1 MSNEI
6 FCGSAYSPYGHLP
19 NNNLWWSGATGSS
32 STGTS
37 LEPAFASSNDPL
49 VPLLPPLFVDNM
61 LTAPTSDAYMRAEN
75 SNDSSSATPF
85 AYTADTIMIGTSVA
99 AMPSPAGLTDSAL
112 ATSAWAFAP
121 TLDPVL
127 YLAPSATT
135 AGPGAPCDDALPSFA
150 ASYMSASPDIEMEAL
165 KAFLADLP
173 DPAPMDVDG
182 AGADASRTEA
192 PASPIVDDD
201 EMSPASSSRSLA
213 PTLSGDTPCPSR
225 PLSVLEK
232 DEVWDGPT
240 RVGSPAPF
248 DDDEGMKAKT
258 STWDAEKGYELQEQ
272 AGEERPEETAADF
285 PEGGLR
291 AWLCVLGST
300 LVLLCT
306 FGLSNSFGT
315 FLQYYH
321 THQLAAYTT
330 SEISWIGSAHLFITF
345 SCAFG
350 AGVAFDRGFF
360 RYQLAL
366 GSIAWLGGVFGL
378 SFARTFA
385 QIFVCQA
392 VVMGLALG
400 SFFAPCL
407 SILGTYFRRRRAFVV
422 GVAASGTAV
431 GASIFPVLLGQLF
444 DKKGFAWAIRAAGFL
459 MLGLLVVANLVI
471 RPRKLTSHVP
481 PASARPSSAQ
491 VPLGTV
497 LGKIIRQPSAWLVYC
512 GVFGIY
518 VSCFIPL
525 FYVVSFAK
533 TFADNDAVA
542 TYSLSII
549 NAVAFFSRIGSG
561 LVADRLGIF
570 NTAVPLG
577 ALVAALTFAMMGAT
591 STASL
596 SVWLVLFG
604 FAQGGWISISASC
617 FMSLA
622 DDASEIGLRSGLGF
636 LFVALATLIG
646 SPIAGALLAATGGSY
661 VAALCFGAGMAVA
674 GCGLLVLGRRTQ
686 VRRRGSQWV

>member
-1 MSNEI
+1 M
-6 FCGSAYSPYGHLP
+6 PMP
-19 NNNLWWSGATGSS
+19 
-32 STGTS
+32 
-37 LEPAFASSNDPL
+37 EPAS
-49 VPLLPPLFVDNM
+49 
-61 LTAPTSDAYMRAEN
+61 
-75 SNDSSSATPF
+75 
-85 AYTADTIMIGTSVA
+85 
-99 AMPSPAGLTDSAL
+99 
-112 ATSAWAFAP
+112 FAP
-121 TLDPVL
+121 FPP
-127 YLAPSATT
+127 A
-135 AGPGAPCDDALPSFA
+135 ALSD
-150 ASYMSASPDIEMEAL
+150 SEL
-165 KAFLADLP
+165 
-173 DPAPMDVDG
+173 
-182 AGADASRTEA
+182 
-192 PASPIVDDD
+192 
-201 EMSPASSSRSLA
+201 SPASSSRSLA

-225 PLSVLEK
+225 PLSILEK

-240 RVGSPAPF
+240 RVGSPAPC
-248 DDDEGMKAKT
+248 DDDDDDVVKQKAT
-258 STWDAEKGYELQEQ
+258 AWDAEQGREEGEHAREQ
-272 AGEERPEETAADF
+272 GETADDF

-321 THQLAAYTT
+321 SHQLAAYTT
-330 SEISWIGSAHLFITF
+330 SQISWIGSAHLFITF

-360 RYQLAL
+360 PYQLSL
-366 GSIAWLGGVFGL
+366 GSLAWLGGVFGL
-378 SFARTFA
+378 SFARTFV

-422 GVAASGTAV
+422 GVAASGTAI
-431 GASIFPVLLGQLF
+431 GAVIFPVLLGQLF
-444 DKKGFAWAIRAAGFL
+444 EKKGFAWAIRAAGFL
-459 MLGLLVVANLVI
+459 MLGLLLVANLII
-471 RPRKLTSHVP
+471 RPRKLKSHSPLTS
-481 PASARPSSAQ
+481 SSTQ
-491 VPLGTV
+491 PPLGAV
-497 LGKIIRQPSAWLVYC
+497 LRKIVRQPSAWLVYT

-533 TFADNDAVA
+533 QYADNDSVA

-570 NTAVPLG
+570 NTALPLG

-604 FAQGGWISISASC
+604 FAQGGWISVSAAC

-661 VAALCFGAGMAVA
+661 VAALCFGGGMAVV
-674 GCGLLVLGRRTQ
+674 GCALLVLGRGTQ
-686 VRRRGSQWV
+686 VGRRASQWV